1 MRRWLVLAVLLL
13 AALLAWLAAGPYL
26 AMQAIGKAVREE
38 NAAALARH
46 VDFPPLRASL
56 KAQLGDRLAR
66 SVDVEAQSGW
76 LGALGMT
83 VANGLAGGAVD
94 LMVTPHGL
102 GAMIEGRKVW
112 NRASGMPP
120 PRSEEGARARPDPWR
135 HAERRYQSASRF
147 TATVH
152 TDDGRPV
159 VFVLTRQG
167 LRWRLSD
174 ILLPP
179 P

>member
-66 SVDVEAQSGW
+66 SVDGEAQSGW

-94 LMVTPHGL
+94 LMVTPYGL

-152 TDDGRPV
+152 TGDGRPV

-179 P
+179 A